1 MVTEVRGLSQLL
13 ATLKSDKNARHGCLV
28 DNSILFALSYPL
40 DAFNDEAERAFNVL
54 TKESIPAFTNV
65 NIRTEFIELH
75 RRVAIPEALIDLLED
90 AEESLDSEIVQQL
103 KSLRTSYR
111 KFQKDEKSYKLDDRA
126 IKKYR
131 RLLQKYELNGKD
143 GWEQFCK
150 DYLTGTIQA
159 IWDTTVDQWN
169 LNFISL
175 RSSEKHPLI
184 QDEVTWE
191 NMVKLVERFGLG
203 SMDAMI
209 LNLFQCSTL
218 SILLTAD
225 SDLAYSATKLQLK
238 NKLVFAPDSLLK
250 S

>member
-1 MVTEVRGLSQLL
+1 MSAVRGLSKLSSI
-13 ATLKSDKNARHGCLV
+13 LKSDMSARSGCLV

-40 DAFNDEAERAFNVL
+40 DTFNNEAEQAFNILA
-54 TKESIPAFTNV
+54 KEFVPVFTNI

-90 AEESLDSEIVQQL
+90 AEKSLDSELVQQL

-111 KFQKDEKSYKLDDRA
+111 KFQKEEKSYKLDDRT

-131 RLLQKYELNGKD
+131 HLLQKYESNGKD
-143 GWEQFCK
+143 GWEQFCE
-150 DYLTGTIQA
+150 DYLTGTIQS
-159 IWDTTVDQWN
+159 IWDATVDQWN

-175 RSSEKHPLI
+175 RATEKHPLI
-184 QDEVTWE
+184 QEEVSWE
-191 NMVKLVERFGLG
+191 KMVKLVERFGLG

-218 SILLTAD
+218 GILLTAD
-225 SDLAYSATKLQLK
+225 SDLAYSAEKLKLK
-238 NKLVFAPDSLLK
+238 NKLVFVPDSLLEL
-250 S
+250 